1 MGEQAKNKLTK
12 QHMSKENTITNWRG
26 ANLRNTDNI
35 GERVKKKIIH
45 SYILEFVPYFY
56 TPISLTRGLK
66 YVTKSAE
73 RFKQKS
79 SNCRVLSE
87 RKVELE
93 DIKWVSRSHQSQKD
107 RQCNDKKK
115 KDNNMYNHLQE
126 LLKKLHIEQNE
137 PHRKSGSNTRA
148 TSGKRLCMLR
158 YHAH

>member
-1 MGEQAKNKLTK
+1 MGRGELKRHIQHWWTSQEQTKTMSNTDSIIKGGVMNSWNTYSMGEQTKNKLTK
-12 QHMSKENTITNWRG
+12 QHMSKKNTITNWRG
-26 ANLRNTDNI
+26 GNLRNTDNI
-35 GERVKKKIIH
+35 GEQVKKKIIH

-87 RKVELE
+87 RKIELE

-115 KDNNMYNHLQE
+115 KRQ
-126 LLKKLHIEQNE
+126 
-137 PHRKSGSNTRA
+137 
-148 TSGKRLCMLR
+148 
-158 YHAH
+158 